1 MILQRR
7 SVWIINDWLRAQ
19 VEISASSGR
28 IEGIYP
34 YGAKR
39 ADLDCGNMRIVPG
52 FIDVHA
58 HGAYG
63 FDTNEATRRDSADG
77 FLAVPERE

>member
-1 MILQRR
+1 MILQSRR
-7 SVWIINDWLRAQ
+7 VWIINDWLRAQ

-34 YGAKR
+34 YGA
-39 ADLDCGNMRIVPG
+39 
-52 FIDVHA
+52 
-58 HGAYG
+58 
-63 FDTNEATRRDSADG
+63 ATRRDSADG

>member
-1 MILQRR
+1 MILQSRR
-7 SVWIINDWLRAQ
+7 VWIINDWLRAQ

-34 YGAKR
+34 YGRMA
-39 ADLDCGNMRIVPG
+39 LTPM
-52 FIDVHA
+52 
-58 HGAYG
+58 
-63 FDTNEATRRDSADG
+63 TATRRDSADG